1 MKKIIYTLGIIAASA
16 LAFTA
21 CQKDQVADAL
31 QENNLVTVSFTAEKA
46 GLDTKTAA
54 VEGTDGVSYIWTDS
68 DINNIKLFTVGKNES
83 GKEVLT
89 EVSSVTAT
97 KVSDTKLAISGQ
109 VEPDSTYTF
118 RAVLAGQW
126 TTKSNNPRVAD
137 TQSPSATN
145 FDPAAD
151 VLVSKDM
158 AIEVPASEESS
169 VATSALE
176 MQFRRL
182 VVVNKM
188 TLKNIDAGE
197 KVRKV
202 DITSNTHLTGV
213 FSTET
218 GSATGENKTVTL
230 NYSGVSVPDGGSFPV
245 YFTSIPK
252 TGHSLTVTV
261 TTDNYIYTKSFAEG
275 KTIDFTAGQ
284 FTKFN
289 VALPAGVANTS
300 LSLPIE
306 DDMAW
311 ADNGSDDGNTE
322 MEKSSI
328 TVSQGTKKIY
338 DDANKAFKGEGGLK
352 LGTSTKNGYI
362 KTNGI
367 DLSSSFYV
375 AIDAKTYK
383 TDNSTLEIQVD
394 GSKIYESEALT
405 SDFETHYVNCDAA
418 NANSTVTIKING
430 RRGYVKNLVIK
441 AGTYVAE
448 PAIKVSSD
456 NPMSVA
462 ATAGSHSISYSI
474 KNPTEASLTATSSDS
489 WITDIDCSTA
499 GTVSFK
505 VAAQAEEATSRTGS
519 ITLKYAGAKDV
530 VVTVKQGGVSK
541 TNTVTYTVSSANAV
555 TTTGTQPSGSNA
567 SFSNTYTNSKEQM
580 TKNNSQTYTLT
591 GYTGKT
597 IKAVTLN
604 MKSNSSKG
612 AGTFSLKVGSDP
624 IASISSATNFNKWF
638 DNTSYGTNYRDV
650 NVTLTNANRVVGKD
664 ESIVLK
670 ISCTTNSL
678 YCKSITI
685 TYE

>member
-97 KVSDTKLAISGQ
+97 KVSDTKLTISGQ

-126 TTKSNNPRVAD
+126 TTKSNNPCVAD

-158 AIEVPASEESS
+158 TVEVPASEESS

-213 FSTET
+213 FSSET

-245 YFTSIPK
+245 YFTSIPN

-311 ADNGSDDGNTE
+311 ADNGSTDGSTE
-322 MEKSSI
+322 MKKSSI

-338 DDANKAFKGEGGLK
+338 DDANKAFKGKGGLK
-352 LGTSTKNGYI
+352 LGTSKVNGYI

-375 AIDAKTYK
+375 AIDAKTYEK
-383 TDNSTLEIQVD
+383 DNSTLEIQVD
-394 GSKIYESEALT
+394 GSKVYESEALT

-430 RRGYVKNLVIK
+430 NRGYVKNLVIK

-530 VVTVKQGGVSK
+530 VVTVKQ
-541 TNTVTYTVSSANAV
+541 AA
-555 TTTGTQPSGSNA
+555 TTTTTTTASIVFGNSGTKIDKESVSGNDSA
-567 SFSNTYTNSKEQM
+567 GNSW
-580 TKNNSQTYTLT
+580 
-591 GYTGKT
+591 T
-597 IKAVTLN
+597 IT
-604 MKSNSSKG
+604 S
-612 AGTFSLKVGSDP
+612 AGTDSYTSQKDYCQIGSKNKPASTITFSTTLPASVSISDFRIKLGGFSGTAGQVMLKVGDTQVGTGNLN
-624 IASISSATNFNKWF
+624 AKDDVVVSSSSTAT
-638 DNTSYGTNYRDV
+638 GT
-650 NVTLTNANRVVGKD
+650 TLTA
-664 ESIVLK
+664 
-670 ISCTTNSL
+670 
-678 YCKSITI
+678 TI
-685 TYE
+685 TNISKGVKVYNITYTIK